1 VSRACRRHDGCP
13 FPQRRHRLLPSP
25 KSSSL
30 QATRP
35 HTPEIGGFMACSL
48 ERLGRDAMA
57 PKGQKYCSANTAC
70 GMEGSVSVD
79 SNPGRCRRKRSGA
92 GLAATIRTA
101 RRERP
106 SRVASVR
113 QDPNQLHSHVRLR
126 LHATEL
132 ANATPNRHD
141 PRQRAHQRRL
151 HARRVVSRSRLQSLS
166 GSRRERLCRRRISA
180 VILG

>member
-1 VSRACRRHDGCP
+1 MAQIGQECHGANAACWKDR
-13 FPQRRHRLLPSP
+13 
-25 KSSSL
+25 
-30 QATRP
+30 
-35 HTPEIGGFMACSL
+35 
-48 ERLGRDAMA
+48 
-57 PKGQKYCSANTAC
+57 SALTAI
-70 GMEGSVSVD
+70 
-79 SNPGRCRRKRSGA
+79 PGHCRRKCSGA

-151 HARRVVSRSRLQSLS
+151 HARRVVSRSRLQSHFGFSTRAVMQTTCKCRHS
-166 GSRRERLCRRRISA
+166 GVTVPSGAGAPTMGDPFGLTPSAHHSRRRRAGS
-180 VILG
+180 G